1 MFSKQQRPLP
11 TARISANPAS
21 SLSLVDRAGILL
33 GDNCYWNPEKLA
45 NPNGAIIGS
54 SGSGKTQTLKA
65 IAWSILK
72 QYPTKLII
80 IDFHGDQEIPGET
93 CYRINMESPHGI
105 NPLVINLDR
114 EGGGPNLQS
123 IQIAMLFK
131 KILRLGPNQD
141 GMILECLKKCYSDRG
156 ITQENYSSW
165 TIDPPDLSDLQA
177 ELLMRIDD
185 GCKESAKLNLK
196 LAATFQFGI
205 F

>member
-45 NPNGAIIGS
+45 NPHGAIIGS

-65 IAWSILK
+65 IAFSILK

-80 IDFHGDQEIPGET
+80 IDFHGDQEIPVEV

-114 EGGGPNLQS
+114 EGGGPNLQ
-123 IQIAMLFK
+123 
-131 KILRLGPNQD
+131 
-141 GMILECLKKCYSDRG
+141 
-156 ITQENYSSW
+156 
-165 TIDPPDLSDLQA
+165 
-177 ELLMRIDD
+177 
-185 GCKESAKLNLK
+185 
-196 LAATFQFGI
+196 
-205 F
+205 